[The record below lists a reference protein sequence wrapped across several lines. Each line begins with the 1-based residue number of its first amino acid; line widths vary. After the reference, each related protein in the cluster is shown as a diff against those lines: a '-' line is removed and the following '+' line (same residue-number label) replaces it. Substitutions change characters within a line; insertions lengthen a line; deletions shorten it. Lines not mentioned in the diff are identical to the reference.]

1 MYISIEI
8 IQSLILIIV
17 LLLALRI
24 LLGLLGNSIYKKD
37 RQKFDESVSAMR
49 KDGIYDSDVETIT
62 VPEYEEKKKPF
73 SSITSIIDAT
83 IVAIILVFFVIEPF
97 ILRVYRIDS
106 LSMKPTLTSGYA
118 VLASPLPIKFQTFK
132 RGDIITFR
140 PSEAAVELD
149 RAMTRAEGKDVDEE
163 QKYSTSYIKRLI
175 GIPGDRIKI
184 VRGDGI
190 YVNGEFLEEDYVA
203 SPPTYNFP
211 PRITDFYN
219 SIYGQYGSNIVIRT
233 YENEIVPYIND
244 AGEFVVPKNKYF
256 LVGDNR
262 RNSLDSRIFG
272 AIDKSLLDTK
282 MLCVVWRP
290 VKNEQK

>member
-37 RQKFDESVSAMR
+37 RQKFDESVRAMR
-49 KDGIYDSDVETIT
+49 KDGIYDIDIETIT
-62 VPEYEEKKKPF
+62 VPEYEGKKKPF

-132 RGDIITFR
+132 RSDIITFR
-140 PSEAAVELD
+140 PSEAAIELD

-219 SIYGQYGSNIVIRT
+219 SIYGQYSSNIVVRT

-290 VKNEQK
+290 VKSEQK